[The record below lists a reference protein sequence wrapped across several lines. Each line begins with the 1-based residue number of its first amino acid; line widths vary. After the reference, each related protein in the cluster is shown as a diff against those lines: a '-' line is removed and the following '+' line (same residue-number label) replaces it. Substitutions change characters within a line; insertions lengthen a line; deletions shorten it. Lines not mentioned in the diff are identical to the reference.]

1 MARLDQIQ
9 GPADI
14 RDFDRDELKALVR
27 ELRDRHIDVVAQI
40 GGHFGA
46 SLGVADLTV
55 ALHHVFETPR
65 DKLVWDTGHQAYI
78 HKILTGRND
87 RFPTIR
93 QYKGLAPFLRRDE
106 SEYDTFG
113 AGHAATSI
121 SAALGMAAARD
132 LNGTDEKVVAI
143 IGDGSMGCGLAY
155 EALNNAG
162 HTDRDFI
169 VVLNDNDMSIAPNVG
184 AMNKYLTS
192 VLTNPVYDRVREQVK
207 GLLQRGPRSVSAVMA
222 SIAGKMEESVK
233 HLLVPGM
240 LFEELG
246 FRYIGPV
253 DGHDLDA
260 LVDTFGRVKGMHG
273 PILVHVVT
281 NKGKGFAPAEADP
294 VKWHAS
300 GPFDKLSGAGTGKKV
315 AGLPRYQEVFGAGLT
330 ELARLDGKVV
340 AITAAMPG
348 GTSTNVFDAAFPERH
363 FDVGIAE
370 GHGVTFAA
378 GLATGGIKPV
388 VAIYSTFL
396 QRGYDNIVHDVAL
409 QDLPVVFCMDRAGIA
424 GEDGPTHHG
433 ALDLNYMLAVPG
445 MVVTA
450 PKDGAEML
458 ALLRHALETNDAPF
472 SIRYPR
478 DAVPAEVPALE
489 GIPGVERGSWE
500 IVREGDGGV
509 AILAVGTMVLQAV
522 AAAEALADE
531 GIDVTVVNCRFVKPY
546 DRDLL
551 GRVLVEN
558 RTILAVEEGAVANG
572 FGAFLGREI
581 ADDPGLPKP
590 GRYATMGIPDHFVE
604 HGPRKVLLREL
615 SLDAE
620 GIAERVR
627 GLVRGRGREEG
638 GAEVGAAARA
648 SGTGGS
654 GSGTGA
660 GGPG

>member
-1 MARLDQIQ
+1 VAHLDQIQ

-14 RDFDRDELKALVR
+14 RGFDRDELKALVR
-27 ELRDRHIDVVAQI
+27 ELRDRHIDVVSQI

-55 ALHHVFETPR
+55 ALHYVFETPKDR
-65 DKLVWDTGHQAYI
+65 LVWDTGHQGYI

-132 LNGTDEKVVAI
+132 LSGGDEKVLAI

-162 HTDRDFI
+162 HTERDFI

-207 GLLQRGPRSVSAVMA
+207 GLLARGPRSVSGVMA
-222 SIAGKMEESVK
+222 TLAGRMEESVK

-246 FRYIGPV
+246 FRYVGPV
-253 DGHDLDA
+253 DGHDLDVLIDA
-260 LVDTFGRVKGMHG
+260 FERVKRLGG

-281 NKGKGFAPAEADP
+281 NKGKGYAPAEADP

-300 GPFDKLSGAGTGKKV
+300 GPFDKVSGAGQKKV
-315 AGLPRYQEVFGAGLT
+315 AGLPRYQQVFGEGLT
-330 ELARLDGKVV
+330 EIGRLDPSVV

-348 GTSTNVFDAAFPERH
+348 GTSSDIFDAAFPSRH

-378 GLATGGIKPV
+378 GLATRGIKPV

-396 QRGYDNIVHDVAL
+396 QRAYDNIVHDVAL
-409 QDLPVVFCMDRAGIA
+409 QDLPVIFCLDRAGIA

-433 ALDLNYMLAVPG
+433 TLDINYMLAVPG

-450 PKDGAEML
+450 PKDGSEML
-458 ALLRHALETNDAPF
+458 ALLRHAVETNDRPF

-478 DAVPAEVPALE
+478 DAVPAEVPALA
-489 GIPGVERGSWE
+489 GIPGVERGEWE
-500 IVREGDGGV
+500 LVREGTGEL
-509 AILAVGTMVLQAV
+509 AILAVGTMVRPAL
-522 AAAEALADE
+522 AAAEVLAGE
-531 GIDVTVVNCRFVKPY
+531 GIDATVVNCRFLKPY
-546 DRDLL
+546 DRDML
-551 GRVLVEN
+551 GRVLVN
-558 RTILAVEEGAVANG
+558 HAAVLTVEEGAVTNG
-572 FGAFLGREI
+572 FGAFMAREI
-581 ADDPGLPKP
+581 ADDGALPTP
-590 GRYATMGIPDHFVE
+590 ERYGTLGIPDRFIE
-604 HGPRKVLLREL
+604 HGPRKTLLREL
-615 SLDAE
+615 GLDAE
-620 GIAERVR
+620 GIAERAR
-627 GLVRGRGREEG
+627 GLLRGRGPGAGTEPAERLARAT
-638 GAEVGAAARA
+638 GAEG
-648 SGTGGS
+648 
-654 GSGTGA
+654 
-660 GGPG
+660 